1 MYFPR
6 LECLQWQKVSATQ
19 FNLFMVAANLGL
31 IAGPAIIGFL
41 KNKFSWDYIFL
52 TFSLMMIITLILVQ
66 FLRTDDQLHAISLME
81 EQEQNIV
88 HV

>member
-1 MYFPR
+1 
-6 LECLQWQKVSATQ
+6 
-19 FNLFMVAANLGL
+19 
-31 IAGPAIIGFL
+31 
-41 KNKFSWDYIFL
+41 
-52 TFSLMMIITLILVQ
+52 MMIITLILVQ